1 MTMDELDAL
10 RLQNE
15 DRIRQIEEKYFKKKE
30 ESRQIR
36 DLMQERADLR
46 ETKEKHV
53 DSSLSYP
60 TYGRSGVDPDP
71 NINTYMINKHLC
83 HDGSSPA
90 KKLRIDT
97 DDSG

>member
-1 MTMDELDAL
+1 
-10 RLQNE
+10 
-15 DRIRQIEEKYFKKKE
+15 
-30 ESRQIR
+30 
-36 DLMQERADLR
+36 MQERADLR

-83 HDGSSPA
+83 HDGSSPT

-97 DDSG
+97 DDSGQEVSPSREKSKRPKIISPTRQKYET